1 MTAMTRPLWAMLG
14 LVLAAMGAHAWNLG
28 GEFVFDDF
36 IYIVLN
42 PAVQA
47 GLADWTRFF
56 TDPGTYA
63 GGPADHYR
71 PLVTLSYAAN
81 VAMGWGMFGFKAT
94 QLLLHV
100 ATVLLLYR
108 GLTLLCR

>member
-1 MTAMTRPLWAMLG
+1 MALVALATVLG
-14 LVLAAMGAHAWNLG
+14 HVWNLRG
-28 GEFVFDDF
+28 DYVYDDF

-56 TDPGTYA
+56 TDPASYSWLPTS
-63 GGPADHYR
+63 HYR